1 MTDQAVT
8 LMFVVVV
15 IFIIFLIFS
24 KIHPSMFVCVVI
36 FIIILVMLF
45 NVRHCHF
52 LVMFTDFGHIQSII
66 LIWSSE

>member
-45 NVRHCHF
+45 NVRHCQFFGNVHRF
-52 LVMFTDFGHIQSII
+52 RSYSIDHLDLVK
-66 LIWSSE
+66 

>member
-36 FIIILVMLF
+36 FIIILFMLF
-45 NVRHCHF
+45 NVRHCQF
-52 LVMFTDFGHIQSII
+52 FGNVH
-66 LIWSSE
+66 